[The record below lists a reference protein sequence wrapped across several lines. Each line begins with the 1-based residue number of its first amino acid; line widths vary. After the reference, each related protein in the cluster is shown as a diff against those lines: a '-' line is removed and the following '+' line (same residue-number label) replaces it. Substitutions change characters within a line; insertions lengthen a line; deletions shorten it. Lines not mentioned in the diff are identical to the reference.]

1 MNKDV
6 TVLMDD
12 EGKIQGKGYLKKPQ
26 VRYYL
31 KMAYF
36 KYEIYCCFKN

>member
-12 EGKIQGKGYLKKPQ
+12 EGKIQGKGYLKK
-26 VRYYL
+26 
-31 KMAYF
+31 KN
-36 KYEIYCCFKN
+36 KYDVI

>member
-1 MNKDV
+1 
-6 TVLMDD
+6 MDD
-12 EGKIQGKGYLKKPQ
+12 EGKIQGKGYLKKTQ
-26 VRYYL
+26 VRCYL